1 MITAHG
7 GALGTG
13 RNSRLYFAS
22 ADNFMCDALEVDV
35 RHRGEYL
42 YLDHGPSIFGSYG
55 KLPLTYAFE
64 VVKDRNLMINCD
76 LKNSNIAGRVEALA
90 LKSGVEDR
98 IIYTGS
104 ICEREAMGLT
114 HGRAFFNRL
123 DNLPYRPGYAAAI
136 RRRLESYNNPVFAG
150 INVNKLLVDDSFLE
164 ECVYEGVKVSL
175 FTIST
180 RRDAVRYSEMG
191 LYNITTNIPDTVRS
205 LTRKVGLSG
214 AI

>member
-35 RHRGEYL
+35 RRRGEYL
-42 YLDHGPSIFGSYG
+42 FLSHGPSIFGSYG

-64 VVKDRNLMINCD
+64 VVKDKNLMINCD
-76 LKNSNIAGRVEALA
+76 LKNSNLAARVEALA
-90 LKSGVEDR
+90 LKSGAEDR

-104 ICEREAMGLT
+104 INEREAMGLT
-114 HGRAFFNRL
+114 YGRAFFNQL
-123 DNLPYRPGYAAAI
+123 DNLPYRAGNAAAI
-136 RRRLESYNNPVFAG
+136 KRRLESYNNPVFAG

-175 FTIST
+175 FTVNS
-180 RRDAVRYSEMG
+180 RREAERYSEMN

-205 LTRKVGLSG
+205 LISTVGFSG